1 MTSIDP
7 VTTST
12 SIATES
18 ELPTEDTVAATT
30 PATQATAATAAA
42 PDLSSL
48 ESMVADVQTQ
58 LAADPQGTS
67 TIGKIVG
74 ILAGVV
80 SALVSL
86 VSNLVGKQTTAAAKT
101 DVPASAAAT
110 SDATTKTSATS
121 TASGSSS
128 GATTA
133 ASASSTTSAATTQAT
148 SSSTPG
154 VKQSNFDVTR
164 NDQGAITVRTADG
177 YLVRAEGKDH
187 SWSITG
193 PDGMMTRIWGDPH
206 VSESDGGAWD
216 FKNRGTFFFGKNK
229 VTVEVVPFGNGQ
241 TISSAITLYS
251 GDERVTIKGLDA
263 NKPIITAVSHDGK
276 QHDDSLADGDAYAR
290 AVNKTGEAWRT
301 KSGSKTVTMGA
312 K

>member
-12 SIATES
+12 ALTAES
-18 ELPTEDTVAATT
+18 ELPTEETVAATAV
-30 PATQATAATAAA
+30 ATQTAAA
-42 PDLSSL
+42 TTPTTVPDLSSL
-48 ESMVADVQTQ
+48 ESLVANAQTQ
-58 LAADPQGTS
+58 LAADPQSTS
-67 TIGKIVG
+67 SMGKIVA

-86 VSNLVGKQTTAAAKT
+86 VSNLLGKKT
-101 DVPASAAAT
+101 DSAM
-110 SDATTKTSATS
+110 SSSSTS
-121 TASGSSS
+121 TSGTTSETAKSS
-128 GATTA
+128 G
-133 ASASSTTSAATTQAT
+133 SAATAGSGTSTTTASTTGSTATQKPSAT
-148 SSSTPG
+148 TG
-154 VKQSNFDVTR
+154 AVKQSNFDVMR
-164 NDQGAITVRTADG
+164 NDQGAITVRTTDG

-187 SWSITG
+187 AWSITG
-193 PDGMMTRIWGDPH
+193 PDGMTTRIWGDPH
-206 VSESDGGAWD
+206 VTESDGDAWD

-229 VTVEVVPFGNGQ
+229 ITVEVVPYGNGQ

-276 QHDDSLADGDAYAR
+276 QHDDSLADGDAYSR

-301 KSGSKTVTMGA
+301 KTGSKTVTMGA

>member
-12 SIATES
+12 ALTAES
-18 ELPTEDTVAATT
+18 ELPTEETVTATAVATQTAAATT
-30 PATQATAATAAA
+30 PTTV

-48 ESMVADVQTQ
+48 ESLVANAQTQ
-58 LAADPQGTS
+58 LAADPQSTS
-67 TIGKIVG
+67 SMGKIVA

-86 VSNLVGKQTTAAAKT
+86 VSNLLGKKN
-101 DVPASAAAT
+101 DSAM
-110 SDATTKTSATS
+110 SSSSTS
-121 TASGSSS
+121 TSGTTSETAKSS
-128 GATTA
+128 G
-133 ASASSTTSAATTQAT
+133 SAATAGSGTSTTTASTTGSTATQKPSAT
-148 SSSTPG
+148 TG
-154 VKQSNFDVTR
+154 AVKQSNFDVMR
-164 NDQGAITVRTADG
+164 NDQGAITVRTTDG

-187 SWSITG
+187 AWSITG
-193 PDGMMTRIWGDPH
+193 PDGMTTRIWGDPH
-206 VSESDGGAWD
+206 VTESDGDAWD

-229 VTVEVVPFGNGQ
+229 ITVEVVPYGNGQ

-276 QHDDSLADGDAYAR
+276 QHDDSLADGDAYSR

-301 KSGSKTVTMGA
+301 KTGSKTVTMGA

>member
-1 MTSIDP
+1 MTLIDP

-12 SIATES
+12 ALTAES
-18 ELPTEDTVAATT
+18 ELPTEETVAATAVATQAATVAATT
-30 PATQATAATAAA
+30 

-67 TIGKIVG
+67 VMGKIVG

-86 VSNLVGKQTTAAAKT
+86 VSNLLGKQDSSSAKSGESTSGVATPSSTAKSSATTTA
-101 DVPASAAAT
+101 SA
-110 SDATTKTSATS
+110 
-121 TASGSSS
+121 SSS
-128 GATTA
+128 GTTTA
-133 ASASSTTSAATTQAT
+133 ASSSPKSSAAASQGASSPT
-148 SSSTPG
+148 SS
-154 VKQSNFDVTR
+154 VKQSHFDVMQ
-164 NDQGAITVRTADG
+164 NDQGAITVRTTDG
-177 YLVRAEGKDH
+177 YLIRAEAKDH
-187 SWSITG
+187 AWSITG
-193 PDGMMTRIWGDPH
+193 PDGMTTRIWGDPH

-251 GDERVTIKGLDA
+251 GDERVTIKGLDT
-263 NKPIITAVSHDGK
+263 NKPMITAVSHDGK
-276 QHDDSLADGDAYAR
+276 QHDDSLADGDAYSR

-301 KSGSKTVTMGA
+301 KTGSKTVTMGA